1 MNEWGQF
8 IELLWSKQKWDM
20 SAQDVVEARFL
31 LPGDSGGHDVGFRK
45 LSGVGTHLKFYLKE
59 VCKRLNSFSS
69 C

>member
-8 IELLWSKQKWDM
+8 IELLWSKEKWDM

-45 LSGVGTHLKFYLKE
+45 LSGVGTQCLH
-59 VCKRLNSFSS
+59 CKGRMQTLLTWHRA
-69 C
+69 